1 MVVVVNSTA
10 AIIKRRT
17 ALTFG
22 TLQDIFPATRKLHNL
37 AMASPVPQRRKF
49 AFDLRKPILK
59 GTILKQGG
67 LHRAFKQRF
76 FILYPGFLVYY
87 DDAQKWQYDLQRGE
101 TLGVRRER
109 VLYIIAINY
118 SCFIF

>member
-22 TLQDIFPATRKLHNL
+22 TLALQDIFPATRKLHNL

-109 VLYIIAINY
+109 EYYN
-118 SCFIF
+118 CH